1 MERQGGIT
9 INKISINVQG
19 GMIFI
24 DYNSV
29 TAISYNKVL
38 SRYRVLI
45 YVKGRE
51 QPFDFTI
58 EEKDLIELL
67 AKLGLPELEKE
78 NEDNDAT

>member
-1 MERQGGIT
+1 MQRMGEIT
-9 INKISINVQG
+9 VNKISISVQD
-19 GMIFI
+19 GMMFI

-29 TAISYNKVL
+29 TAIRYSKVPNE
-38 SRYRVLI
+38 YRVLI
-45 YVKGRE
+45 YVKCRE

-78 NEDNDAT
+78 

>member
-1 MERQGGIT
+1 MQRMGGIT
-9 INKISINVQG
+9 VNKISINVQD

-29 TAISYNKVL
+29 TAIQYNKVL
-38 SRYRVLI
+38 SKYRTLI

-78 NEDNDAT
+78 